1 MAYECFTLSQG
12 EVPANF
18 TNANYAAL
26 QACYSTLIPAQP
38 ACNTQF
44 TACLANSACAF
55 GVNSNFACVDKIW
68 SDNVVM
74 ANATSYTTSMNAC
87 LTAPSV
93 VVPDNNQ
100 NWTN

>member
-44 TACLANSACAF
+44 TACLANSPGNRRRTAVCI
-55 GVNSNFACVDKIW
+55 SLLEII
-68 SDNVVM
+68 
-74 ANATSYTTSMNAC
+74 SYNKHNTIIIFMILILSII
-87 LTAPSV
+87 
-93 VVPDNNQ
+93 
-100 NWTN
+100 